1 MHFFTN
7 LFKGTTKPAPVQQ
20 MSPEAQEAL
29 KLHKTFEPS
38 ESLTTPIQASNDFIP
53 EGVYKTSSPVR
64 EFWISGPMA
73 MRPMPMPVYIMY
85 QLWEGGTPR
94 IPSYKFLRE
103 AIDNK
108 NMIRI
113 EDENEANS
121 LIEEY
126 KKRIAAATSSETA
139 GGKGKKRR
147 STRRSK
153 NSRRC
158 TVKRRKPRL
167 VRQRRR

>member
-1 MHFFTN
+1 MPFFTN
-7 LFKGTTKPAPVQQ
+7 PFKGTSNPAPVQK

-29 KLHKTFEPS
+29 EWHKTFKP
-38 ESLTTPIQASNDFIP
+38 TTPIQASNDFIP
-53 EGVYKTSSPVR
+53 EGVYKTSSPGR

-113 EDENEANS
+113 EDENEANR

-126 KKRIAAATSSETA
+126 KEYKERIAAATSSETA

-158 TVKRRKPRL
+158 TVKRRKKSSK
-167 VRQRRR
+167 V

>member
-1 MHFFTN
+1 MSFFTK
-7 LFKGTTKPAPVQQ
+7 LLKGTSKPDPVQQ
-20 MSPEAQEAL
+20 MSTEAREAL
-29 KLHKTFEPS
+29 EWHKTFRP
-38 ESLTTPIQASNDFIP
+38 TTPIQASNDFIP
-53 EGVYKTSSPVR
+53 EGVYKTSSSPTR

-85 QLWEGGTPR
+85 QLWDGGTPR
-94 IPSYKFLRE
+94 ISPYKFLRE
-103 AIDNK
+103 SIDNK

-113 EDENEANS
+113 EDENEANR

-126 KKRIAAATSSETA
+126 KDKERIAAATSSETA